1 MASHSERKAARE
13 PAPHEARPPTI
24 RDRFNHAADSLTRR
38 LGSPFALAGAAV
50 IILIWAVTGPL
61 FHFSD
66 TWQLVINTGTTIV
79 TFLMVFVIQSSQNRD
94 SKAVHLKLDE
104 IIRALDEA
112 RNDFVTVEQAS
123 EEEMKEREDEMALV
137 AERVAHEAG
146 HPEPRRIAEEAAR
159 SMARSTRRRSRP
171 RKKAD
176 EKDAGAKR

>member
-1 MASHSERKAARE
+1 MASDSERKPARE
-13 PAPHEARPPTI
+13 PAPPEARPATI
-24 RDRFNHAADSLTRR
+24 RDRFNHAADALTRR

-112 RNDFVTVEQAS
+112 RNDFVTVEQAT
-123 EEEMKEREDEMALV
+123 EEEMKEREDEMANV
-137 AERVAHEAG
+137 AERVAHDAG

-159 SMARSTRRRSRP
+159 SMTRSARRRSRQ

-176 EKDAGAKR
+176 EKNADAKR